1 MRQTFKTPNRRVKCA
16 VELSAPNGF
25 FQEPVEL
32 SEPTIFQEGNYEFQ
46 KFEAWLNIIF
56 TVYETHPAGGG
67 NFHVLLKRFYCF
79 CNENHVFRAVEL
91 QKNPPAAGSQN
102 ILVELSEPHSPK
114 IQSSS

>member
-1 MRQTFKTPNRRVKCA
+1 MRRRVKCA
-16 VELSAPNGF
+16 KWIF

-67 NFHVLLKRFYCF
+67 DFHVRLKLFYCF
-79 CNENHVFRAVEL
+79 CNENHVFRAVKL
-91 QKNPPAAGSQN
+91 QKKSACGG
-102 ILVELSEPHSPK
+102 LPK
-114 IQSSS
+114 HTRRVK